1 MGKPLAWLVTVIAC
15 SAAGIYIGVQIA
27 DAALN

>member
-1 MGKPLAWLVTVIAC
+1 MARAWAWVLTVVAG

-27 DAALN
+27 DSALN

>member
-1 MGKPLAWLVTVIAC
+1 MAKAMGWLTAVVAG

>member
-1 MGKPLAWLVTVIAC
+1 MTNALGWLVTVIAG

-27 DAALN
+27 DSAL